1 EYLQESAFTREE
13 LATYDKYWDS
23 ISSERTLIED
33 AYSEGEEKKAL
44 SIARSMKAKGF
55 DTPTIAELTGLSPEL
70 IERL

>member
-1 EYLQESAFTREE
+1 
-13 LATYDKYWDS
+13 
-23 ISSERTLIED
+23 LIED

-44 SIARSMKAKGF
+44 SIARSMKTKGF